1 MPVAA
6 AVLFAA
12 LARAAD
18 PADTVVVTWQVPQGC
33 PDVEVLHAGIR
44 RSLGGLAVERRE
56 PVRVGVLVV
65 REAAQRFRL
74 ELRLDAGDGPAER
87 VLTTDSCVAA
97 VDTAAWLIAIA
108 IDVRAVDPAA
118 LPPEAPLA
126 GDESES
132 TVPEPPAADPVPR
145 QSPRPDPAAPLR
157 PSPPP
162 PETAAPPPPTTRTE
176 PPPARDRPPPPDRL
190 HLDLWAGGGLGLGLL
205 PRLTPTAALGLT
217 LAGPRW
223 EAELSGHYW
232 ALQRDRYSGG
242 HGGKFV
248 HGHVAARGCGAWE
261 RGRVRLPLCGGLAAG
276 GITGEG
282 TGALTPQ
289 VARSLWL
296 GLLAGVGLRVALHPR
311 VGLLARAEAVLS
323 LRRPGFLLDPRPDVV
338 FRPERFGFSAFLAL
352 TIRLR

>member
-1 MPVAA
+1 MPVALA
-6 AVLFAA
+6 ALFTV

-18 PADTVVVTWQVPQGC
+18 PADTVVVAWRVPEGC

-44 RSLGGLAVERRE
+44 RSLGGLAVERRQ
-56 PVRVGVLVV
+56 PVQVGVVV
-65 REAAQRFRL
+65 TPAGEQRFRL
-74 ELRLDAGDGPAER
+74 ELRLDAGDGPTER

-97 VDTAAWLIAIA
+97 IDTAAWLIAIA

-126 GDESES
+126 DDESEP
-132 TVPEPPAADPVPR
+132 TVPEPPAADP
-145 QSPRPDPAAPLR
+145 RPL
-157 PSPPP
+157 P
-162 PETAAPPPPTTRTE
+162 PEPAPPPPAPRAD
-176 PPPARDRPPPPDRL
+176 PPPADRPPPPRKL

-205 PRLTPTAALGLT
+205 PRLAPTAALGLT
-217 LAGPRW
+217 LVGPRW

-232 ALQRDRYSGG
+232 ARQREPFGDG
-242 HGGKFV
+242 HGGRFV

-261 RGRVRLPLCGGLAAG
+261 RGRVRLPLCAGFAAG

-289 VARSLWL
+289 TARSLWL
-296 GLLAGVGLRVALHPR
+296 GLLAGAGLRVALHPR

-338 FRPERFGFSAFLAL
+338 FRPALVGFSAVLAL